1 MVSAGADEPTHVSVL
16 AVTAVLFC
24 LVLMLTSV
32 LFVLSDGSSADGSG
46 DIGTIHWEQ
55 TGNTLTFTGTGAMP
69 DYTNVQMDRPWE
81 KDPVQTVVIGSG
93 ITSIGQYDFNGHTNL
108 TSVTIGDDVAMID
121 AGAFNNCQQI
131 SSLHFPESV
140 QVIKEYAFARCFGL
154 TEVYFSNLT
163 TLQEYS
169 FDSIDFYDQNQN
181 PLPKTTDALSG
192 KKFVRNEFNNLTD
205 NGWRIIFKTNGGS
218 LIPESTLPNMGQV
231 ARPADPV
238 KEGYLFKDWYKN
250 SACTVLY
257 DFYAEFVTSM
267 VILYAGWDEAVT
279 VTFDQNTGTGTMAS
293 QVMVKN
299 ASTSLS
305 PCTFTKENYHFTGWN
320 TAPDG
325 SGTPYSDGGSVSLS
339 GNVTLYAVW
348 EINTYAVRFVSEGS
362 VHTVYNLSIGQS
374 IPVPTDPSKD
384 SDSKYEY
391 PFSHWGGYTAN
402 MTLTTAGATFDAVF
416 DKMIK
421 MNKDGS
427 SITLIDSDQ
436 SKMEFTSDRIEMI
449 VTMANTD
456 SELTMTINLENC
468 IVHFDNA
475 ALRSLKIADAE
486 LSVSK
491 LTYDDLTPAQRKV
504 IGNHTAYDMS
514 FGDNTDFKGGKV
526 SFSVQYYIEEG
537 KTVDDL
543 YVGYV
548 SDGKVTEEIECDYED
563 GRLSFSTGHLSIYTF
578 LYKEAKKTGFLS
590 DLDFGSFLTIGIILA
605 IALSG
610 IILFVLKKL
619 K

>member
-1 MVSAGADEPTHVSVL
+1 MNNRILSVFVIL
-16 AVTAVLFC
+16 
-24 LVLMLTSV
+24 LMLTI
-32 LFVLSDGSSADGSG
+32 LCIIDLPEDSSAANNIEGTDLFWAIEGDTLVITGSG
-46 DIGTIHWEQ
+46 EI
-55 TGNTLTFTGTGAMP
+55 P
-69 DYTNVQMDRPWE
+69 DYAPRTSPWYSYVGSISNIQFNE
-81 KDPVQTVVIGSG
+81 GLTAIGSF
-93 ITSIGQYDFNGHTNL
+93 SFDDFPTLN
-108 TSVTIGDDVAMID
+108 
-121 AGAFNNCQQI
+121 
-131 SSLHFPESV
+131 SLYFPESV
-140 QVIKEYAFARCFGL
+140 TRIDENAF
-154 TEVYFSNLT
+154 
-163 TLQEYS
+163 
-169 FDSIDFYDQNQN
+169 FDSHGITDISFGDHCSVDENAFPTYTFLDNVGPIASMNDLTGRSFISVSSTNLLLSGVSIVFHSDGGTAIPTIHDFNIGDILARPTDPLKDHYVFVNWYSDRYLSSVYDFTQAVNTRLELYAKWN
-181 PLPKTTDALSG
+181 PLPYTITYHTYGGNTDTAANPLVYTIETPSFSLNPVSRDG
-192 KKFVRNEFNNLTD
+192 YIFDGWYDAETGGNQVTD
-205 NGWRIIFKTNGGS
+205 ISTGS
-218 LIPESTLPNMGQV
+218 YGNI
-231 ARPADPV
+231 D
-238 KEGYLFKDWYKN
+238 
-250 SACTVLY
+250 
-257 DFYAEFVTSM
+257 
-267 VILYAGWDEAVT
+267 LYAHWDA
-279 VTFDQNTGTGTMAS
+279 
-293 QVMVKN
+293 
-299 ASTSLS
+299 
-305 PCTFTKENYHFTGWN
+305 
-320 TAPDG
+320 
-325 SGTPYSDGGSVSLS
+325 
-339 GNVTLYAVW
+339 
-348 EINTYAVRFVSEGS
+348 TYAVRFVSEGTDY
-362 VHTVYNLSIGQS
+362 VVYNLSIGDV
-374 IPVPTDPSKD
+374 IPEPVGSPFKAV
-384 SDSKYEY
+384 DSKYEY
-391 PFSHWGGYTAN
+391 TFSRWDGYSPS
-402 MTLTTAGATFDAVF
+402 MTLTTTGATFDAVF

-456 SELTMTINLENC
+456 SELTMTVNLENC

-504 IGNHTAYDMS
+504 IGNHTAYDMR

-526 SFSVQYYIEEG
+526 SFSVQYSIEEG
-537 KTVDDL
+537 KNVDDL